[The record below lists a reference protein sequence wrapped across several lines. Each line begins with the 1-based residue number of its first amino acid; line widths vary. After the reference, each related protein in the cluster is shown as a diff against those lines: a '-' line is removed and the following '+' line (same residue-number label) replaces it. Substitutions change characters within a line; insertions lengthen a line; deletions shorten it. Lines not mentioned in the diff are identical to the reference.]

1 MKVYCTHTLAKYFK
15 ASNFYRCPLCTQ
27 QWYGTD
33 DAPLVVIGET
43 DSYKV
48 GPDGVPLPKKR
59 MKRCSWCKD
68 VIQDRHWLCEVRIF
82 LDKITVGPAP
92 EKRR

>member
-1 MKVYCTHTLAKYFK
+1 MKVYCSHTLARYNKG
-15 ASNFYRCPLCTQ
+15 SNLYECPTCTYG
-27 QWYGTD
+27 WYGMD
-33 DAPLVVIGET
+33 HAPIVVIGDTEI
-43 DSYKV
+43 YRI
-48 GPDGVPLPKKR
+48 GPEAVPLPKRK

-68 VIQDRHWLCEVRIF
+68 VVMDRHWVCEAKRF